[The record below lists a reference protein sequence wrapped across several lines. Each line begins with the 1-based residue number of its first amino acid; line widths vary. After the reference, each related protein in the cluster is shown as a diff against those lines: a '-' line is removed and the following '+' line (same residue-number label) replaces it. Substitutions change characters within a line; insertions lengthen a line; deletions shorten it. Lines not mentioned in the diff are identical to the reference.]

1 MLDASSQVGLSPED
15 TFAVVD
21 GAAARAEVAWL
32 ASRPSEVDDA
42 TREELERAVARDSA
56 EDVAR
61 LTYWRRLAGL
71 ESVGAIAN
79 DDDPY
84 ALGAR
89 GDWDAAAAAWS
100 RCGCGYEE
108 AIALA
113 EVDEVDALRKAYDVL
128 RGLDA
133 RPAAEMVAQRLRQR
147 GVRKLPRG
155 PRRST
160 RDNPV
165 GLTARETE
173 VLRLVGDGLR
183 NGEIAERLFL
193 SRRTVD
199 HHVSTILRKLDA
211 KTRGEAVAAARR
223 AGVIVDP

>member
-1 MLDASSQVGLSPED
+1 
-15 TFAVVD
+15 
-21 GAAARAEVAWL
+21 
-32 ASRPSEVDDA
+32 
-42 TREELERAVARDSA
+42 
-56 EDVAR
+56 
-61 LTYWRRLAGL
+61 
-71 ESVGAIAN
+71 
-79 DDDPY
+79 
-84 ALGAR
+84 
-89 GDWDAAAAAWS
+89 
-100 RCGCGYEE
+100 
-108 AIALA
+108 
-113 EVDEVDALRKAYDVL
+113 
-128 RGLDA
+128 
-133 RPAAEMVAQRLRQR
+133 MVAQRLRQR

-223 AGVIVDP
+223 AGVLVDQ

>member
-1 MLDASSQVGLSPED
+1 V
-15 TFAVVD
+15 
-21 GAAARAEVAWL
+21 
-32 ASRPSEVDDA
+32 
-42 TREELERAVARDSA
+42 
-56 EDVAR
+56 
-61 LTYWRRLAGL
+61 
-71 ESVGAIAN
+71 N

-223 AGVIVDP
+223 AGVLVDQ